1 MEAWVESMTI
11 ISPDTISRAID
22 HIKAGGVVAYPTES
36 SYGVG
41 CMAGNAAA
49 VARVFA
55 LKERPIEKTVPLIV
69 GSIDEAKR
77 LIEWSPVAEKLAQE
91 HWPGPLTMAAPA
103 TVEGKRLAPGVVAA
117 DGTIALRVSSHPIA
131 HALVQAV
138 GPIVSTSANRGGA
151 PACFDVWCVQF
162 WLGKTEDVLVIDAG
176 TLPRD
181 LPSTLVRI
189 TATGYEILRKG
200 QAVV

>member
-1 MEAWVESMTI
+1 MLLVLPQEI
-11 ISPDTISRAID
+11 QRAIA
-22 HIKAGGVVAYPTES
+22 HLQAGGVVVYPTES

-41 CMAGNAAA
+41 CMASNAAA

-91 HWPGPLTMAAPA
+91 HWPGPLTMVAPA
-103 TVEGKRLAPGVVAA
+103 TDAGKKLAPGVVAA
-117 DGTIALRVSSHPIA
+117 DGTIALRVSSHPVA
-131 HALVQAV
+131 HALAEVV
-138 GPIVSTSANRGGA
+138 GPIVATSANRGGA
-151 PACFDVWCVQF
+151 PACFDLSCVQS
-162 WLGKTEDVLVIDAG
+162 WLGNVEDVLVISAG
-176 TLPRD
+176 ALPRD

-189 TATGYEILRKG
+189 TDTGYEILRKG